1 MIKSYLRV
9 ILLLLCATNLCAS
22 SSITRTRTRTITR
35 SRTRTKTKTVSLH
48 HVYQTSRTKCLGC
61 HHDSLQFLF
70 RQNLVRAQRLE
81 APLIWDR
88 RLQNYAQNW
97 ANQRKGDCAL
107 RHSFQNGEFSFG
119 ENIFHGYG
127 KNWSPADA
135 VVAWASE
142 KRHYNYGSNTC
153 DPGKVCGHY
162 TQMVWKNTRRVG
174 CARVKCNS
182 GAIFMTCNYD
192 PPGFSSHGS
201 HLPII

>member
-35 SRTRTKTKTVSLH
+35 SRTRTKRKL
-48 HVYQTSRTKCLGC
+48 RTKCLGC

-97 ANQRKGDCAL
+97 ANQRK
-107 RHSFQNGEFSFG
+107 EIVFG

-192 PPGFSSHGS
+192 PPGNYIGQK
-201 HLPII
+201 PY